1 MSDPSARD
9 RLIVALDVA
18 DVATAEEI
26 VGRLGDAANFYKIG
40 LELVMTGG
48 LDLARRL
55 KRTGKSVFLDMKL
68 LDIPNTV
75 ERAVAN
81 AAEIG
86 IDLTTIHGIDRKTMA
101 AAIKGRGASALRILG
116 VTVLTSLSAED
127 VAEQGVAGLSPSD
140 LVLRRAALARDAGLD
155 GVVASGQ
162 EAKVVRAIAPAPFLI
177 VTPGIRPAG
186 ADAGDQARIATPA
199 AAIGDGAS
207 HLVVGRPI
215 TAAAD
220 PRAAAKAIVA
230 EIASAASPS

>member
-1 MSDPSARD
+1 VD
-9 RLIVALDVA
+9 RLG
-18 DVATAEEI
+18 AT
-26 VGRLGDAANFYKIG
+26 VSFYKIG

-48 LDLARRL
+48 LEVARRL
-55 KRTGKSVFLDMKL
+55 KREGKSVFLDMKL

-101 AAIKGRGASALRILG
+101 AAVRGRGTASLKILG
-116 VTVLTSLSAED
+116 VTVLTSLSAD
-127 VAEQGVAGLSPSD
+127 DITEQGVTGLSPGY
-140 LVLRRAALARDAGLD
+140 LVLRRAALAREAGLD

-162 EAKVVRAIAPAPFLI
+162 EAKAVRAIAPAPFLI

-186 ADAGDQARIATPA
+186 ADAGDQARVTTPA
-199 AAIGDGAS
+199 MAIRDGAT

-215 TAAAD
+215 TSAPD
-220 PRAAAKAIVA
+220 PRAAAVAILE
-230 EIASAASPS
+230 EISSAIPHS